1 MQSIGPEAMHKLNT
15 QPVTI
20 SDSGGRVL
28 PRLLRRPLRKMIR
41 FFNEGHALSKRSL
54 ALICVFVTG
63 SALAVS
69 IAHSGKADQLFERA
83 ALTAGFQIDDI
94 KISGGSEVSRIDVLS
109 MLDLGPE
116 KSLFSFDVH
125 KARDDLKNLSWVH
138 DVTVAKSYPDTL
150 VISMVERIPFAIW
163 QRGEELRIIARDGN
177 EITSF
182 DDRFANL
189 PLVVGPGAN
198 ESAADIISLT
208 SRYPEIASRVKAFV
222 RVGSRRW
229 DLVLNNAV
237 TIMLQAA
244 NPESSL
250 IEFSGLERDFF
261 ISERAISRIDLR
273 FDDRVVVAL
282 TDDGEVQ
289 HEEFVTAR
297 EQERSNQ
304 GEGI

>member
-1 MQSIGPEAMHKLNT
+1 MHKLNT
-15 QPVTI
+15 QPATI

-54 ALICVFVTG
+54 ALICIFVTG

-83 ALTAGFQIDDI
+83 ALSAGFQIDDI
-94 KISGGSEVSRIDVLS
+94 SISGGNEVSRIDVLS

-125 KARDDLKNLSWVH
+125 KARDELKNLSWIH

-150 VISMVERIPFAIW
+150 LISMVERIPFAIW

-177 EITSF
+177 EITNF

-208 SRYPEIASRVKAFV
+208 SRYPEIASRIKAFV

-229 DLVLNNAV
+229 DLVAEQCGHNH
-237 TIMLQAA
+237 AA
-244 NPESSL
+244 GSK
-250 IEFSGLERDFF
+250 
-261 ISERAISRIDLR
+261 SRELSN
-273 FDDRVVVAL
+273 RV
-282 TDDGEVQ
+282 
-289 HEEFVTAR
+289 FWP
-297 EQERSNQ
+297 
-304 GEGI
+304 